1 MSTQVEKSL
10 LSVNTEDY
18 EVALNNLRLSLWT
31 GSKDSNSIYATTER
45 KGTAIP
51 LDATYCKINGNK
63 IAEDVADMFVRL
75 YFGVNDYTLF
85 YDNKVI
91 SSIYEFGKT
100 ECLRFALHTFSIDEI
115 IEGIE
120 FNSFNDYLSHLI
132 IEYTIKLQEVM
143 YEYCGE
149 EGIIGDMLL
158 FEKLQD
164 MIKEDLT

>member
-1 MSTQVEKSL
+1 MSTSEEKSL
-10 LSVNTEDY
+10 LSVNKEDY
-18 EVALNNLRLSLWT
+18 EVVLNNLQDI
-31 GSKDSNSIYATTER
+31 DSVYATTER
-45 KGTAIP
+45 KGVKIP
-51 LDATYCKINGNK
+51 LDDTYCEINGYK

-85 YDNKVI
+85 YDDKVI

-132 IEYTIKLQEVM
+132 IEYKIKLQEVM
-143 YEYCGE
+143 YDYCGE

-164 MIKEDLT
+164 MVMEDLK

>member
-10 LSVNTEDY
+10 LSVNKEDY
-18 EVALNNLRLSLWT
+18 EVVLNNLQDI
-31 GSKDSNSIYATTER
+31 DSVYATTER
-45 KGTAIP
+45 KGVKIP
-51 LDATYCKINGNK
+51 LDNTYCEINGYK

-75 YFGVNDYTLF
+75 YYGVNDYTLF
-85 YDNKVI
+85 YDDKVI

-100 ECLRFALHTFSIDEI
+100 ECLRFALHTFSIGEI

-132 IEYTIKLQEVM
+132 IEYKIKLQEIM

-149 EGIIGDMLL
+149 DGIIGDMLL

-164 MIKEDLT
+164 MGLKSWQDMIMEDSQ